1 MQNSVT
7 PERFKE
13 LRTRFSGSL
22 SVEDAMTTLS
32 AAGRDQDMPPVL
44 RMHTAMAIL
53 DLKTGRSVQSTMA
66 RFRRA
71 VGLDPEKRAKP

>member
-7 PERFKE
+7 PERLKE
-13 LRTRFSGSL
+13 LRSRFAGNL
-22 SVEDAMTTLS
+22 SADDAMATLA
-32 AAGRDQDMPPVL
+32 AAGRDQDMPPIL

-53 DLKTGRSVQSTMA
+53 DLNTGRSVQSTMA

-71 VGLDPEKRAKP
+71 VGLDPEKRPKP